1 MKHKNFFPIILFIV
15 FIVIAIT
22 LWITTCKTFYLFN
35 FIYIGSVVFIGLL
48 LLTRQYRYAR
58 LFVQVGVGL
67 YMLIYLGIILGE
79 NMQIEGFFYYLFL
92 GVFQAAYIHYLVAKI
107 AGPLIFGRGWCG
119 YACWTTMILDLLPY
133 KVPQKPRIEKLQFV
147 RYIVFIGSFFLVAAL
162 SIFHVSNLGKIMNL
176 MFIVGNV
183 VYYFVGIVLAIILKD
198 NRAFC
203 KYICPVTVL
212 IKPASYFS
220 LTRIKVDKDKCVNC
234 KRCIKTCPMNVD
246 MLNPKRKRRNGTEC
260 ILCLE
265 CLKVCPKKAIKV

>member
-1 MKHKNFFPIILFIV
+1 MKHKNFFPIILFII

-35 FIYIGSVVFIGLL
+35 FIYIGSVVFIGLI
-48 LLTRQYRYAR
+48 LLTREYRYAR

-79 NMQIEGFFYYLFL
+79 NMQIEGFFYYLLL

-133 KVPQKPRIEKLQFV
+133 KTPQKPRIEKLQFV
-147 RYIVFIGSFFLVAAL
+147 RYIVFIVSFFLVAAL
-162 SIFHVSNLGKIMNL
+162 FIFDVSNLGKVMNL

-220 LTRIKVDKDKCVNC
+220 LTRIKVDKDKCINC

-246 MLNPKRKRRNGTEC
+246 MLNPKRKRKNGTEC

-265 CLKVCPKKAIKV
+265 CLKVCPKRAIKV

>member
-1 MKHKNFFPIILFIV
+1 MKHKKLFPIIMFIV

-22 LWITTCKTFYLFN
+22 LWITTWKIFYLFN
-35 FIYIGSVVFIGLL
+35 FIYIGSAIFIGLL
-48 LLTRQYRYAR
+48 LLTRQYRHAR
-58 LFVQVGVGL
+58 MFVQLGVGL

-119 YACWTTMILDLLPY
+119 YACWTAMILDLLPY
-133 KVPQKPRIEKLQFV
+133 KTPQKPRIEKLRFV

-162 SIFHVSNLGKIMNL
+162 FIFHVSNLGKIMNL

-234 KRCIKTCPMNVD
+234 QRCVGVCPMNVD
-246 MLNPKRKRRNGTEC
+246 MLNPKRKRKNGTEC

-265 CLKVCPKKAIKV
+265 CLKSCPKKAIRV